1 MATRPKEVSLTEA
14 LKELGGRL
22 ISAQEEERAR
32 IARELHDDFGQRL
45 AVQCIELEQLRENLP
60 ESEVDERA
68 RALTMLKETKEMSAD
83 VRSLSHQLYSSRLEL
98 VGLVP
103 ALSGLCEEITR
114 KYKIAVRFTDP
125 EFPPKLAKDVELCL
139 FRLAQEALVNVVKHS
154 QASSAHIEL
163 GVDAKVVSLRVSDV
177 GHGI

>member
-1 MATRPKEVSLTEA
+1 
-14 LKELGGRL
+14 
-22 ISAQEEERAR
+22 
-32 IARELHDDFGQRL
+32 
-45 AVQCIELEQLRENLP
+45 
-60 ESEVDERA
+60 
-68 RALTMLKETKEMSAD
+68 MSAD

-139 FRLAQEALVNVVKHS
+139 FRLAQEALINVVKHS
-154 QASSAHIEL
+154 QANSAHIEL

-177 GHGI
+177 GTGFDPKLKSASTGIGLMGMRERVRLFGGKLLVRSEPQRGTEVIAEIPLSASANEAQATTQEAGEMES